1 MKRPVARSLFLS
13 LIIALSITNVHAQGL
28 PDSIIKKINAVFSKW
43 DNTYSPGC
51 SVGIIRNDSLIFAK
65 GYGMANLEYGVPIS
79 PETIFHMASISKQ
92 FTAFSIVLL
101 AKQGK
106 LQLDDDIHK
115 YLTWFPDLK
124 STITI
129 RQLLNHT
136 SGIRDH
142 WQLLAISGTR
152 LSDVITQEHI
162 MKVLGSQQAL
172 NSKPGD
178 LYNYSNSNFALLA
191 EVVRSITGQT
201 LRQFTDSAIFK
212 PLGMTNTHFHDD
224 CTEIVKNRSYSY
236 SRQDSTHFT
245 NSILSYSNSGA
256 TSLFTNINDMSKWVI
271 NFYDHTVGDQKDIDL
286 LTTKGKLNSGREIN
300 YALGIISDKY
310 NGWRE
315 FMHGGADAGYRT
327 FLAVF
332 PDKKMGIAV
341 FSNLGEVN
349 TTNCVNQIA
358 RLFIADTSAKKGAE
372 TPKTAD
378 SSTADLKDTLAM
390 KKFTGEYIGEDGLQ
404 VDFRL
409 AGKKLFAVVYGDRM
423 LMVKGDKDSFS
434 LLQNPNLKFAFNIK
448 AGDTT
453 ALIDNAGDKKLLKK
467 YQAIAS
473 NDDVLKPYVGTY
485 YSPELDCRYK
495 IELKDHKLVLT
506 NRKYN
511 DSPLSLAGA
520 DHIISQNWWMG
531 HLLIMRN
538 PKKQITGFEVNSGRV
553 LHLQF
558 NKIE

>member
-1 MKRPVARSLFLS
+1 MKMTVARSLFLC
-13 LIIALSITNVHAQGL
+13 LFIAVSITNVHAQAL
-28 PDSIIKKINAVFSKW
+28 PDSIIKKINSVFSKW

-51 SVGIIRNDSLIFAK
+51 AVGIIRNDSLIFAK
-65 GYGMANLEYGVPIS
+65 GYGMANLEYGVAIT
-79 PETIFHMASISKQ
+79 PETIFHMASVSKQ

-124 STITI
+124 EKITI
-129 RQLLNHT
+129 RHLLNHT

-142 WQLLAISGTR
+142 WQLLATSGTR
-152 LSDVITQEHI
+152 ITDVITQEHI
-162 MKVLGSQQAL
+162 MKILANQQTL
-172 NSKPGD
+172 NSKPGE

-236 SRQDSTHFT
+236 SRQDNTHFA

-332 PDKKMGIAV
+332 PDKKMGFAV
-341 FSNLGEVN
+341 FSNLGDVN
-349 TTNCVNQIA
+349 TTNCINQIA
-358 RLFIADTSAKKGAE
+358 RLFITDTTAKKVADTKQ
-372 TPKTAD
+372 AD
-378 SSTADLKDTLAM
+378 SSIADLKDTVVM
-390 KKFTGEYIGEDGLQ
+390 KKFAGKYIGDEGLQ
-404 VDFRL
+404 LDFKI
-409 AGKKLFAVVYGDRM
+409 AGKKLFAEAYGDRM
-423 LMVKGDKDSFS
+423 LMVRGDKDTFS
-434 LLQNPNLKFAFNIK
+434 LFSNPQIKFAFN
-448 AGDTT
+448 DTT
-453 ALIDNAGDKKLLKK
+453 VLIDDGGNKKLVKK
-467 YQAIAS
+467 YQENKTPA
-473 NDDVLKPYVGTY
+473 DDVLKLYVGTY

-511 DSPLSLAGA
+511 DSPLSLAGP
-520 DHIISQNWWMG
+520 DHIMTEHWWMG
-531 HLLIMRN
+531 HLLVTRN
-538 PKKQITGFEVNSGRV
+538 SKKQITGFQVNNGRV